1 MIVVAVLALLC
12 SIAALAAALYVARTM
27 RADERRVDAG
37 DLPPDVLALRQEVA
51 ALKLDLAD
59 SLRNVALVRYDAFT
73 DSGGKLSW
81 SLALVDDHG
90 NGVVLTSIH
99 GRTDA
104 RTYAKSILDWRCD
117 QALSPEEQDAVE
129 NARPVR

>member
-1 MIVVAVLALLC
+1 VIVVAVLALLC
-12 SIAALAAALYVARTM
+12 SVAALAAAFYVARTVRANER
-27 RADERRVDAG
+27 RADPG

-59 SLRNVALVRYDAFT
+59 SLRNIALVRYDAFT

-81 SLALVDDHG
+81 SLALIDDHG

-104 RTYAKSILDWRCD
+104 RTYAKSIVDWRCD

-129 NARPVR
+129 NARPAR

>member
-1 MIVVAVLALLC
+1 MPATCLPT
-12 SIAALAAALYVARTM
+12 YWRRTM
-27 RADERRVDAG
+27 HEKDRGVDAG

-51 ALKLDLAD
+51 GLKLDLAD
-59 SLRNVALVRYDAFT
+59 SLRNIALVRYDAFT

-90 NGVVLTSIH
+90 NGVVVTSIH

-104 RTYAKSILDWRCD
+104 RTYAKSIADWRCD

-129 NARPVR
+129 NARPAR

>member
-1 MIVVAVLALLC
+1 VIVVAVLALLC
-12 SIAALAAALYVARTM
+12 SIAALAMAAYVALNA
-27 RADERRVDAG
+27 RANDRGADAS

-51 ALKLDLAD
+51 GLRLDLAD
-59 SLRNVALVRYDAFT
+59 SLRNIALVRYDAFT

-81 SLALVDDHG
+81 SLALIDDHG

-104 RTYAKSILDWRCD
+104 RTYAKSIADWRCD
-117 QALSPEEQDAVE
+117 QALSPEEQDAVD
-129 NARPVR
+129 NARP